1 MRCWALVLA
10 LLLAACGGA
19 QQAPPAS
26 SGPVKLKVA
35 YSSISYA
42 QIAMPVAKETGIFDK
57 NGLDVDFV
65 FGPNGIPAMLSGE
78 VQFSVGSTE
87 EIILADLGGADL
99 VTIATMV
106 PYLQHKLMV
115 RPEIKTVSDLKGKPV
130 GITKR
135 GTITETVVRMSAK
148 RGGLDPDK
156 DFQMIELGTAD
167 KQIAALAA
175 GSVFA
180 GSFSPPN
187 TDVAESQGAHVLFD
201 YPKERIEYPVAQVV
215 AQRPWLAR
223 NQATALALL
232 RSIAQATALT
242 RTQPDTVAAIYA
254 KWAKTGDD
262 AAKIAVNLA
271 RDQVPVRMLPT
282 SNGIQAVIE
291 TVAQTNPNASATD
304 PSRYFDDSLIKKLD
318 AEGFY
323 AGLPQ

>member
-1 MRCWALVLA
+1 M
-10 LLLAACGGA
+10 
-19 QQAPPAS
+19 
-26 SGPVKLKVA
+26 
-35 YSSISYA
+35 
-42 QIAMPVAKETGIFDK
+42 
-57 NGLDVDFV
+57 
-65 FGPNGIPAMLSGE
+65 
-78 VQFSVGSTE
+78 
-87 EIILADLGGADL
+87 
-99 VTIATMV
+99 
-106 PYLQHKLMV
+106 
-115 RPEIKTVSDLKGKPV
+115 
-130 GITKR
+130 
-135 GTITETVVRMSAK
+135 
-148 RGGLDPDK
+148 
-156 DFQMIELGTAD
+156 
-167 KQIAALAA
+167 
-175 GSVFA
+175 
-180 GSFSPPN
+180 
-187 TDVAESQGAHVLFD
+187 AESQGAHVLFD